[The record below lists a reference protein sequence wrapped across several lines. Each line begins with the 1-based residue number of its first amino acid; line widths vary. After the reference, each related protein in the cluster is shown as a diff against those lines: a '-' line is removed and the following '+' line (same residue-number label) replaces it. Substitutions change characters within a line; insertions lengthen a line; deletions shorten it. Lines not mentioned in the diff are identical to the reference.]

1 MGSPFPHESGK
12 PFKRGVLSENQL
24 VGLAAL
30 TGEPYSSVF
39 EGQGLVVNLVPQKD
53 SKRQLHWRGSEVEL
67 DFHTENA
74 ALRFMAPEDYSPA
87 GLHCLV

>member
-30 TGEPYSSVF
+30 TGEP
-39 EGQGLVVNLVPQKD
+39 
-53 SKRQLHWRGSEVEL
+53 
-67 DFHTENA
+67 
-74 ALRFMAPEDYSPA
+74 
-87 GLHCLV
+87 